1 MLPPNAVVFDL
12 DGTLIDSRGDIVA
25 AVNHALVRTGRDA
38 LPAQVIVRYVGDGAR
53 ALCARAANLDEWD
66 ERVDELREL
75 FVAYYLEHPIDFT
88 RWMPDAQEALDSFA
102 QMGVAIGLCTNKARS
117 VTDAIL
123 AALGVRTRFRAISAG
138 GDVPE
143 PKPAPG
149 PLLHVAQQLG
159 LPPSV
164 IVMVGDGA
172 QDIEAARRAKM
183 RVIAVEH
190 GFVARERL
198 IAARP
203 DVLIGKLAELP
214 DIIRRWRDATVRMP
228 MPPRR

>member
-1 MLPPNAVVFDL
+1 
-12 DGTLIDSRGDIVA
+12 
-25 AVNHALVRTGRDA
+25 
-38 LPAQVIVRYVGDGAR
+38 
-53 ALCARAANLDEWD
+53 
-66 ERVDELREL
+66 
-75 FVAYYLEHPIDFT
+75 
-88 RWMPDAQEALDSFA
+88 
-102 QMGVAIGLCTNKARS
+102 MGVAIGLCTNKARS